1 MKKHWMF
8 GSALLSL
15 GLILSA
21 CGDEETN
28 SAEPKQ
34 EVAEEK
40 PTSQDETKTQESNS
54 EVKEDSIVKKDE
66 PKEEEKPAN
75 AVPAGLIKATVESV
89 TDGDTIKVNMDGKK
103 ETVRLILVDTPET
116 KHPRTGVQPF
126 GPEASEFTTEQLSG
140 KEIQIE
146 PGIEERDRYGRLL
159 AYVYIGDKMFNKM
172 LLEQGLARVAVYPPN
187 TQYLDEM
194 KEIESTAKNKQLG
207 IWSIENYVTE
217 DGYKTEEKEEP
228 APAPQPETKTVS
240 EPELEPV
247 QEPEPTP
254 ESVEEPTATYE
265 SYKNCT
271 ELRKVHPDG
280 VPSSHP
286 AYESKHDRDKDDW
299 ACER

>member
-8 GSALLSL
+8 GSTLLSL

-21 CGDEETN
+21 CGGEETN
-28 SAEPKQ
+28 SSEPKQ
-34 EVAEEK
+34 EVE
-40 PTSQDETKTQESNS
+40 
-54 EVKEDSIVKKDE
+54 KDE
-66 PKEEEKPAN
+66 QTEQPKENTTNEKEEEKPAN

-89 TDGDTIKVNMDGKK
+89 TDGDTIKVDMDGKK

-126 GPEASEFTTEQLSG
+126 GPEASAFTTEQLSG

-172 LLEQGLARVAVYPPN
+172 LVEQGLARVAVYPPN
-187 TQYLDEM
+187 TKYLDEM

-217 DGYKTEEKEEP
+217 DGYKREEKEEP
-228 APAPQPETKTVS
+228 APARQPETKTVS

-247 QEPEPTP
+247 QEPDPTP